1 MDHLKGGGPF
11 ILIIKLLFKLIYEEN
26 SSSISAEGTKNKV
39 PV

>member
-1 MDHLKGGGPF
+1 MENGP
-11 ILIIKLLFKLIYEEN
+11 LPKETARLFYGMKSSYEEN